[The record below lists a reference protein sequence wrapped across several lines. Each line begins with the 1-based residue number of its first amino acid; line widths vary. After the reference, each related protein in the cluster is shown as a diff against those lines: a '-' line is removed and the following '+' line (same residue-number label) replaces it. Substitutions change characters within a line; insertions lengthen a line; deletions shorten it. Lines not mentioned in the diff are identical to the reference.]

1 MADRNEYR
9 LRWVSQG
16 QTDWTGWWV
25 ARYGQ
30 TKSHT
35 PTEEEHVSFAN
46 FDLEQAG
53 MPRIHNNGRIR
64 AISLS
69 GSELPRATR
78 ILEKHGF
85 MVIDEGFSR

>member
-1 MADRNEYR
+1 MTEKNVYR
-9 LRWVSQG
+9 LRWISQG
-16 QTDWTGWWV
+16 QADWAGWWV
-25 ARYGQ
+25 ARYGR

-53 MPRIHNNGRIR
+53 LPRINTNGRIR
-64 AISLS
+64 AISLA
-69 GSELPRATR
+69 GDELPRATR

-85 MVIDEGFSR
+85 IVIDEGFSR